1 MQSKFNPPVVVVEL
15 KKNNCWGRVKNG
27 DDDDVKI
34 ATRNELKPALIA
46 RVDFMASKFN
56 LSGNWLHLIWM
67 DVPQVYFYI
76 YTFVAND
83 RNDVPIIYLEMLHF
97 YNDNDGGW
105 LELLVSKSIW
115 YCTAD
120 SSFKSHG
127 KHCELTYN
135 TRTFSFP

>member
-1 MQSKFNPPVVVVEL
+1 MQSKFNPPVVVEM
-15 KKNNCWGRVKNG
+15 KK
-27 DDDDVKI
+27 KI

-67 DVPQVYFYI
+67 DVPQVHFYI

-97 YNDNDGGW
+97 YNDNDGEW
-105 LELLVSKSIW
+105 LELLVSKIEINLGLHCW
-115 YCTAD
+115 FFIARVMGNIV
-120 SSFKSHG
+120 SSNLTRKSSHPHDLRQYWQ
-127 KHCELTYN
+127 KV
-135 TRTFSFP
+135 